1 MSAAWGM
8 SASRSPSS
16 QISSVNARLAATP
29 ITSMIYRGWSALSGR
44 KNVSMTAHDSRST
57 QAKGLART
65 AGGEVILL
73 DFQATTPL
81 DPKLAAAMRPWIAGA
96 SNVDLHGSTLRSDQ
110 LAISCVSHGLSA
122 LPCKQCARA
131 EQEAADA

>member
-110 LAISCVSHGLSA
+110 LAIS
-122 LPCKQCARA
+122 
-131 EQEAADA
+131 